1 MPHPGHF
8 HLWPAARPTHVPAL
22 VAATADRAAQAD
34 VSLSPAVLLPA
45 AMRNV
50 FRPPVRAFLFGVPL
64 AARLNPRHQDA
75 IRQKIQADRI
85 IAWLQAG
92 IFGTKFQSKPVE
104 LTPDKVSAA
113 KALLNK
119 SLPDLTKA
127 EIGGEGGGPI
137 KARVTVEFVGK
148 AP

>member
-1 MPHPGHF
+1 M
-8 HLWPAARPTHVPAL
+8 
-22 VAATADRAAQAD
+22 
-34 VSLSPAVLLPA
+34 
-45 AMRNV
+45 
-50 FRPPVRAFLFGVPL
+50 

-92 IFGTKFQSKPVE
+92 VLGTKFQKKEVV
-104 LTPDKVSAA
+104 LTTEKVSAA

-119 SLPDLTKA
+119 VLPDVIRS
-127 EIGGEGGGPI
+127 EITGKNGEAIEGRI
-137 KARVTVEFVGK
+137 TVEFVK